1 MRLALGALASA
12 VVLFLADA
20 VGAVGSWALLAGVAA
35 VLVSAVVAVIVM
47 EERDLEGLDA
57 DQRVLARPSTNA
69 FVK

>member
-20 VGAVGSWALLAGVAA
+20 FGAVGSWALLAGVAA

-57 DQRVLARPSTNA
+57 DQHVLARPSTNA